1 MSADFALPLAQSGL
15 CDFCTFLVA
24 TDEFNGCCSKLC
36 LDGLYEWLYDLD
48 DAEQHTA
55 HWSELTP

>member
-15 CDFCTFLVA
+15 CDMCALLVA
-24 TDEFNGCCSKLC
+24 DPEFNGCCSQTC
-36 LDGLYEWLYDLD
+36 LDQLYVWLSDID

-55 HWSELTP
+55 HWSENA